1 MFKLKRFA
9 KNVTLPC
16 GSYTDLI
23 LEVLTP
29 KLRMYLVSRSLVIIS
44 LLFFSAAPCFA
55 IETRPNIVLIVADDL
70 GWADASYHQGKIP
83 TPNID
88 NYSLGGLRLERFY
101 ATRACTFT
109 RVALMTGQHAA
120 ALGMHNT
127 VISWYHRHGLPVATE
142 ILPEVLSEAGYQTF
156 AVGKWHL
163 GNGKKEY
170 WPTRRGFNR
179 FYGHLNGRI
188 DYFEH
193 TIEGKHD
200 WRIDEQPVW
209 PIGYSTKLIAEKS
222 QEWIKEYAKNA
233 EPFFAYI
240 AFNAPHSP
248 FQAPKEYIDKTD
260 PNLPED
266 KRIYNAMVMALDD
279 GIGTIMSAIQDSGE
293 SHNTLVLFLS
303 DNGGLE
309 KYSEPT
315 ILRGEKG
322 SFYDGGSRVLSFA
335 VWDTKIEPAVSNVFV
350 RAVDVPTILARL
362 AGTNFKNPQG
372 VHGRPDP
379 SLIGVGNFESEEIAE
394 PLLID
399 MGEDSAAAILG
410 NLKLVYQ
417 NGKSELFNIEKDPSE
432 ITNIVKSFPKEKEQ
446 LLNFINTIPK
456 SKPLVKR
463 SYFMGKDVSP
473 ERFIWKVP
481 DVIGEEHTLRWQLG
495 FLLLILLPS
504 GYLVIFYLLGTIK
517 AKDTITKEKSP
528 IFRRKK

>member
-1 MFKLKRFA
+1 VRLSIDLFNR
-9 KNVTLPC
+9 TLVK
-16 GSYTDLI
+16 
-23 LEVLTP
+23 VLF
-29 KLRMYLVSRSLVIIS
+29 
-44 LLFFSAAPCFA
+44 LFFAAAQCFA

-88 NYSLGGLRLERFY
+88 SYSLGGLRLERFY

-127 VISWYHRHGLPVATE
+127 VIGWYHRHGLPVETE
-142 ILPEVLSEAGYQTF
+142 TLPEVLSRAGYQTF

-163 GNGKKEY
+163 GNAKKEY
-170 WPTRRGFNR
+170 WPTRRGFKR
-179 FYGHLNGRI
+179 FYGHLNGRV

-193 TIEGKHD
+193 TIEGRHD
-200 WRIDEQPVW
+200 WRIDEQAIW
-209 PIGYSTKLIAEKS
+209 PTGYSTNLIAEKS
-222 QEWIKEYAKNA
+222 QEWIKEYTQNA

-248 FQAPKEYIDKTD
+248 FQAPEEYIAKTD
-260 PNLPED
+260 PNLPEE

-279 GIGTIMSAIQDSGE
+279 GIGRIMSAVQTSGE

-303 DNGGLE
+303 DNGGLK
-309 KYSEPT
+309 KYSEQS

-335 VWDTKIEPAVSNVFV
+335 VWDTKIEPGISNVVV

-362 AGTNFKNPQG
+362 AGADFRDPQALY
-372 VHGRPDP
+372 GRPDP
-379 SLIGVGNFESEEIAE
+379 SLIGVDHFEPEGIPG

-410 NLKLVYQ
+410 NLKLVYR
-417 NGKSELFNIEKDPSE
+417 NGSTELFDIEKDPSE
-432 ITNIVKSFPKEKEQ
+432 MTNIEESFPKEKEQ
-446 LLNFINTIPK
+446 LLNFIHTIPK

-463 SYFMGKDVSP
+463 RYFMGRDVS
-473 ERFIWKVP
+473 IDKILWKVP
-481 DVIGEEHTLRWQLG
+481 NVIGEKHTLRWQLG
-495 FLLLILLPS
+495 FLLLVLFS
-504 GYLVIFYLLGTIK
+504 AGYIVTFYVVRRIK
-517 AKDTITKEKSP
+517 VRNNVVDENSSLSRREK
-528 IFRRKK
+528 